1 MSFVLASMNRLNNE
15 VRDVGENGMH
25 SNSAGGGQDR
35 PPAQPSSGAVL
46 TVGFN
51 GLRRRAKLSNAVG
64 YSATDAPRHK
74 RPDLSPRSRHHD
86 LEKRE
91 K

>member
-1 MSFVLASMNRLNNE
+1 MRMGCTQTPR
-15 VRDVGENGMH
+15 
-25 SNSAGGGQDR
+25 GGGQER
-35 PPAQPSSGAVL
+35 PPAQTTSGAVL